1 MFAAKVLTDNMSAL
15 TSKLVLLFEGRYM
28 KNRRLFWRIVDTI
41 EAAIASGEYPVGS
54 RLPPERELAEKF
66 EVSRPTIREAIIALE
81 VREKVEV
88 KTGSGVYVVD
98 HQQKPVAVN
107 NVNAFE
113 LTQAR
118 ALVEGEIAALAAK
131 TITAEEL
138 EKLHETLVMMKDMQN
153 VEEADEL
160 FHQIIAYST
169 RNGALINLFENMWA
183 LRSSSNEIIED
194 YNIVCSTDNNKTLAE
209 HTAIYQALSLHD
221 AAEARLAMHKHF
233 NRIINV
239 LFDKLEQQ
247 ALEEVRRKNSA
258 NRDLY
263 SIESLV
269 KTKG

>member
-1 MFAAKVLTDNMSAL
+1 
-15 TSKLVLLFEGRYM
+15 M

-41 EAAIASGEYPVGS
+41 EAAIACGEYPVGS

-88 KTGSGVYVVD
+88 KTGSGVYVVNN
-98 HQQKPVAVN
+98 QKQSVN
-107 NVNAFE
+107 ASSVNAFE

-131 TITAEEL
+131 TITTEEL
-138 EKLHETLVMMKDMQN
+138 ERLHGTLVMMKDMEN

-160 FHQIIAYST
+160 FHQIIAHST

-209 HTAIYQALSLHD
+209 HTAIYEALSAHD

-233 NRIINV
+233 NRLINA
-239 LFDKLEQQ
+239 LFDEAESKSLAEIIQ
-247 ALEEVRRKNSA
+247 KNSEK
-258 NRDLY
+258 RGLY
-263 SIESLV
+263 SIPNN
-269 KTKG
+269 K

>member
-1 MFAAKVLTDNMSAL
+1 
-15 TSKLVLLFEGRYM
+15 M
-28 KNRRLFWRIVDTI
+28 KTRRLFWRIVDTI

-66 EVSRPTIREAIIALE
+66 NVSRPTIREAIIALE

-88 KTGSGVYVVD
+88 KTGSGVYVVN
-98 HQQKPVAVN
+98 QQQTKVTQ

-138 EKLHETLVMMKDMQN
+138 EKLHDTLVMMKDMQN

-233 NRIINV
+233 NRLINV